1 LARIQNQ
8 DFETG
13 VIFCFTALVPHKVI
27 YLVVSSSLPNASTDL
42 SLVRDFER
50 QLDSSL
56 LALPSVLNGG
66 DAAISL
72 SAKLIEEVYARK
84 EYGTVE
90 HLKTGLEVLA
100 PYFVRSQAS
109 EEPDITQLFQDLIFA
124 GHYYDLRDYLYYT
137 YNAPGAISWTFG
149 QSTIDINFNDR
160 TIPRQYYLQA
170 NNHFVISMERFADF
184 NLREDVIACLRSKE
198 PVKGEPIDEAIL
210 NIIEKEIEIKL
221 GAYFN
226 FLSGEAVSLGDYLFS
241 EFEIVFKVL
250 LVHALFHRY
259 HGEARQ
265 MHGPV
270 YFDRGELL
278 NNLVIA
284 TELSAAKCDHILSD
298 IAYGIRALNA
308 GIQPMYFSLYELEQ
322 GRSLVMMP
330 SDFAIWEGFI
340 DILRITAIR
349 TPKVYLREVSHV
361 LSEKFVQKIAEMFRG
376 QGFQVAADVKL
387 SNFDSRLPD
396 IDLLVISEEVT
407 LGYVVLPCELKTPIP
422 PQWAKDHLRVLG
434 EDSVIKGF
442 DQLDQVSE
450 FLRTPSGI
458 NFLRGRLP
466 DAGLPHFDGFVVATK
481 PLIITSRN
489 AGMFFGDKEHTI
501 IDYITLDR
509 ALKRCD
515 GDMAFLLRIFSDLNM
530 WLDEGFGL
538 DTSKVLVGEKTVH
551 YDVMKIKHLIDFS
564 TNEYKSVGIDKQ
576 MLAAALQDGYHPFE
590 VFDQLDDISEKD
602 DSDAQ

>member
-1 LARIQNQ
+1 LFYDIW
-8 DFETG
+8 
-13 VIFCFTALVPHKVI
+13 VLHKVI
-27 YLVVSSSLPNASTDL
+27 YLVVSSSLPNASADL
-42 SLVRDFER
+42 PLVRDFER
-50 QLDSSL
+50 RLDSSL
-56 LALPSVLNGG
+56 QALPTVLNGG

-100 PYFVRSQAS
+100 PYFIRSQAS
-109 EEPDITQLFQDLIFA
+109 EEPDITQLLQDLIFA
-124 GHYYDLRDYLYYT
+124 GHYYHLRDYLYYT
-137 YNAPGAISWTFG
+137 YNAPGAISWIFD
-149 QSTIDINFNDR
+149 QSAIDIKFYDR

-184 NLREDVIACLRSKE
+184 NLRKDVIARLRRKE
-198 PVKGEPIDEAIL
+198 PVKGEPLDEVIL
-210 NIIEKEIEIKL
+210 SIIEKEIEIKL

-241 EFEIVFKVL
+241 EFEKVFKVL
-250 LVHALFHRY
+250 LIHALFHRY
-259 HGEARQ
+259 HGEARR

-278 NNLVIA
+278 NNLAIA
-284 TELSAAKCDHILSD
+284 TGLSPAKCNCILSD
-298 IAYGIRALNA
+298 IAYGIRALKA

-322 GRSLVMMP
+322 GRSLLMMP

-361 LSEKFVQKIAEMFRG
+361 LSKKFVQKIAEMFRG
-376 QGFQVAADVKL
+376 QGFQVTTDVKL

-396 IDLLVISEEVT
+396 IDLLVISEEAT

-422 PQWAKDHLRVLG
+422 PQWAKDHLRVLS
-434 EDSVIKGF
+434 EDSVLKGF
-442 DQLDQVSE
+442 GQLDQVSE
-450 FLRTPSGI
+450 FFRTSDGI
-458 NFLRGRLP
+458 SFLRSRLP
-466 DAGLPHFDGFVVATK
+466 GAGLPHFDGFIVATK

-501 IDYITLDR
+501 IDYITLER

-515 GDMAFLLRIFSDLNM
+515 GDMAFLLHIFSDLNT

-538 DTSKVLVGEKTVH
+538 DTSEIRIGEMNVR
-551 YDVMKIKHLIDFS
+551 YDVVKIKHLMDFS
-564 TNEYKSVGIDKQ
+564 ANEYKSAGIDKQ
-576 MLAAALQDGYHPFE
+576 MLADALQDGYHPFE
-590 VFDQLDDISEKD
+590 VFDHLDDTSEKKD
-602 DSDAQ
+602 DSNK